1 MTDPNSK
8 IRIERWLKPDNY
20 ISTGNAPDTFT
31 ISYDIQ
37 WDSVSV
43 YGRQDHI
50 HTYKTTGQTV
60 GFSFPIKP
68 VTKKEKK
75 ALGSGLT
82 VADITKRLAE
92 LTRPYYR
99 DNTPKISPI
108 LKVSLIEGS
117 SFYLGGPFL
126 MAPTSVSI
134 DYGDRLRNIQSQ
146 IYGSGGSVRGDV
158 LDGQTIDGQTIKP
171 AKMLITFSGAIIHQD
186 VIYRNFDTKKVLR
199 ATELSTAAMNIRTAA
214 GLAQQ
219 SGVSQSDIDAFN
231 ANADKLQA
239 EANKIL
245 KENK

>member
-1 MTDPNSK
+1 MTKPNSK

-60 GFSFPIKP
+60 GFSFPMKP
-68 VTKKEKK
+68 VTKEEKK
-75 ALGSGLT
+75 TLGYGLT
-82 VADITKRLAE
+82 VADITKRLTE
-92 LTRPYYR
+92 LTRPYYK
-99 DNTPKISPI
+99 DNTPNISPI
-108 LKVSLIEGS
+108 LKVSLIENS
-117 SFYLGGPFL
+117 SFYLDGPFL

-146 IYGSGGSVRGDV
+146 IYGSGSPVTGDV
-158 LDGQTIDGQTIKP
+158 LNGAIKP

-199 ATELSTAAMNIRTAA
+199 ATELSNAALNIRTAA
-214 GLAQQ
+214 TLAQQ
-219 SGVSQSDIDAFN
+219 SGVSQSEIDAAN

-239 EANKIL
+239 EAIKIL
-245 KENK
+245 KGNK